1 MILVFVLTKNLFQFQ
16 ISVFPGHWN
25 VAKHFILEHLGGRSW
40 SFVEMKQVAVGLW
53 SPLAWEEPKREPP
66 RLIVLTQH
74 LPSQLISA
82 GPSRLLLFYS
92 GIHSDF
98 YSGFYSGFHSDCP
111 KISLIWFPGSRDSRP
126 QFTTHHTTPETIEM
140 CFNLTS

>member
-1 MILVFVLTKNLFQFQ
+1 MIFVLTKNLFQFQ

-82 GPSRLLLFYS
+82 GPSTLLLRLLLRLLVRLLVRLLLRLPQNIFDLVS
-92 GIHSDF
+92 GQQ
-98 YSGFYSGFHSDCP
+98 
-111 KISLIWFPGSRDSRP
+111 R
-126 QFTTHHTTPETIEM
+126 
-140 CFNLTS
+140 